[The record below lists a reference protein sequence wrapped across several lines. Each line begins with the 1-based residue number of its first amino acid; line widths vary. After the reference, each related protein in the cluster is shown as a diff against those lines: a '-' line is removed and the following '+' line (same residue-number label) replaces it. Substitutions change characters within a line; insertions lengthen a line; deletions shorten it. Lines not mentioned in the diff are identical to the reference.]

1 MPSDQLLVFFRD
13 YPTLSASAL
22 AQFISSV
29 DPDEK
34 EECEI
39 QPLTEQVHA
48 ADDETRKLGLED
60 EPLRVSGML
69 LSLGEFNLSVLA
81 HNIPAPDTRCITQ
94 SNLRE
99 EIKQSLRDHSAFA
112 LLTLTGGEQYSPR
125 ERVVMLTKIALGL
138 CEQGAIGI
146 GCPGGM
152 TAIDCQTLQSMV
164 RIMRD
169 NDSSLWKILR
179 EDGAP
184 RILYSNKLLYGHDE
198 REWVISF
205 GLSLLR
211 LPDLA
216 VAIGDASET
225 EQAAE
230 VLEDLLDYLIQK
242 GPVLQP
248 GQTLSVRQ
256 QTYVVE
262 EPPAD
267 LEVFQRD
274 NGVLVLTRQSQAAVE

>member
-1 MPSDQLLVFFRD
+1 
-13 YPTLSASAL
+13 
-22 AQFISSV
+22 
-29 DPDEK
+29 
-34 EECEI
+34 
-39 QPLTEQVHA
+39 
-48 ADDETRKLGLED
+48 
-60 EPLRVSGML
+60 
-69 LSLGEFNLSVLA
+69 
-81 HNIPAPDTRCITQ
+81 
-94 SNLRE
+94 
-99 EIKQSLRDHSAFA
+99 
-112 LLTLTGGEQYSPR
+112 
-125 ERVVMLTKIALGL
+125 
-138 CEQGAIGI
+138 
-146 GCPGGM
+146 M